1 MANKVGAT
9 QIYETQPMKFYDEN
23 ADNNSILAPYN
34 LCPKGVYIL
43 NMCTTITN
51 SFLLSTS
58 GQVYSWGNNCEEL
71 GRTCATQAEASRPA
85 LVSFQ
90 TKIMQICSGNNH
102 ILALDVNG
110 VVYSWGRNEAGQLGQ
125 NDLDPVAL
133 PKEVEFFKKSPVV
146 QIYAGGDSSYAI
158 TKKGSLFAWGDNSN
172 NQLGLGEGDHSSP
185 QQVIQTPWD
194 NAREVKIVYGKN
206 NLGYLFNIDNI
217 TKEQENQI
225 VNMQLKEAQEEIMKL
240 QQKLNEQNSLSAKQ
254 PVIVEKTL
262 GEDQLLKNIQTQI
275 QSATGQSN
283 SQENT
288 LKQTE
293 EEILQLE
300 KDLQSI
306 KQQLFDIFAKENELN
321 NQREEVD
328 MQVRKLERSDQGKS
342 AEHELKIKE
351 QKRIKELFQAND
363 NIKNNLLKR
372 QNQSEETKLRKQE
385 ELGKQREKAKDLQN
399 LISLLKIVE
408 TDRKI
413 TLKKKF
419 LEQNKVDLEKF
430 MEKITHFFREMC
442 DCNIAEIA
450 KKTNQ
455 LSGMAN
461 IIKQSNEKLSYIKNE
476 LLGFKINSS
485 DESYEILSKILDIL
499 QDNLNLRKKLNDY
512 MVGVIMMSEEKTQQ
526 PIKVQEIQNQQQ
538 KKLQQFIEKQQKE
551 LQEIGRLQIDGR
563 KYKAQVQSINNM
575 KLKQRDFCFGLI

>member
-9 QIYETQPMKFYDEN
+9 QVYETQPMKLYDEN
-23 ADNNSILAPYN
+23 VENNGVIAPYN

-43 NMCTTITN
+43 NMCTTIAN

-71 GRTCATQAEASRPA
+71 GRTCATQAEASRPGI
-85 LVSFQ
+85 VSFQ

-125 NDLDPVAL
+125 NDLDPVSL

-172 NQLGLGEGDHSSP
+172 NQLGLGDGDHSSP

-217 TKEQENQI
+217 TKEQENQV

-240 QQKLNEQNSLSAKQ
+240 QQKLNEQQSLSAKQ
-254 PVIVEKTL
+254 PAIVEKTM

-288 LKQTE
+288 LKQTD
-293 EEILQLE
+293 EEITQLE

-385 ELGKQREKAKDLQN
+385 ELGKQKEKAKDLQN

>member
-9 QIYETQPMKFYDEN
+9 QIYETQPMKFCEEN
-23 ADNNSILAPYN
+23 TENNGVIAPYN

-43 NMCTTITN
+43 NMCTTIANT
-51 SFLLSTS
+51 FLLSTS

-71 GRTCATQAEASRPA
+71 GRTCTTQAEASRPA
-85 LVSFQ
+85 IVSFQ

-125 NDLDPVAL
+125 NDLDPVSL
-133 PKEVEFFKKSPVV
+133 PKEIEFFKKSPVV

-172 NQLGLGEGDHSSP
+172 NQLGLSDGDHSSP

-217 TKEQENQI
+217 TKEQENQV
-225 VNMQLKEAQEEIMKL
+225 VNMQLKEASEEIMKL
-240 QQKLNEQNSLSAKQ
+240 QQKLNEQQSLSAKQ
-254 PVIVEKTL
+254 PAIVEKTM

-372 QNQSEETKLRKQE
+372 QNQSEETKLRRQE

-399 LISLLKIVE
+399 LISLLRIVE

-476 LLGFKINSS
+476 LMGFKINSS

-526 PIKVQEIQNQQQ
+526 PIKVQETQNQQQ